1 MERELKSDN
10 INNKNKLRIMNTK
23 FGNFEVSDNGK
34 GCGAVLK
41 MNGVQIIQFPTTPWW
56 DKDTIL
62 KRLDKNKKLV
72 ESRIAKNVAKE
83 TPKKQTLEDI
93 VTDYKEL
100 KW

>member
-1 MERELKSDN
+1 MY
-10 INNKNKLRIMNTK
+10 TK

-62 KRLDKNKKLV
+62 KRLDKN
-72 ESRIAKNVAKE
+72 VAKE
-83 TPKKQTLEDI
+83 TPKEQTLEDI